1 MERENGKWRE
11 RQMAIER
18 DCRRERERER
28 EKERESKSN
37 RAGEIAGRE
46 SAGKR
51 ERVREK
57 ESGESA

>member
-1 MERENGKWRE
+1 MERENRKWRE

-18 DCRRERERER
+18 ECRRER
-28 EKERESKSN
+28 ERESKSN

-57 ESGESA
+57 ESGQSA